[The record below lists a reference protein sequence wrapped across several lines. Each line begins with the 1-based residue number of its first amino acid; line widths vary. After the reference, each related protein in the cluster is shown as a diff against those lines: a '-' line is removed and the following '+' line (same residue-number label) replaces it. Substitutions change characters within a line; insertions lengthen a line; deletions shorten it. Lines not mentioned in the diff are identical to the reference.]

1 MPSYISRPP
10 KATQRIMIEE
20 SCYMWQD
27 QAVYMMNAFSYFF
40 ARENFSLSCIVDLPE
55 VLQVEYGYTIVAI
68 TFATALFI
76 PAKNSYRSY
85 L

>member
-1 MPSYISRPP
+1 
-10 KATQRIMIEE
+10 MIEE

-40 ARENFSLSCIVDLPE
+40 ARENFFLSCIVDLPE
-55 VLQVEYGYTIVAI
+55 ILQLGHGYTIIAI

-76 PAKNSYRSY
+76 PLSSKDTGRRDTQQYRILS
-85 L
+85 

>member
-1 MPSYISRPP
+1 
-10 KATQRIMIEE
+10 
-20 SCYMWQD
+20 MWQD

-76 PAKNSYRSY
+76 PAKKPLVAVTCDSMELSANNSYRSY